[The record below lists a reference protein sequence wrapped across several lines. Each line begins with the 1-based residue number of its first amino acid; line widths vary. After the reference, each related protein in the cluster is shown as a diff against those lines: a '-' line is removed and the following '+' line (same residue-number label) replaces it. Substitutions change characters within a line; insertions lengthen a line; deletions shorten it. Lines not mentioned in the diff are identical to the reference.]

1 MVAGTAQ
8 NCGAGV
14 KIYGYVPGAAEE
26 ITEGDQV
33 PVSAGTLFEEAG
45 KPGTAPLWQIGAICV
60 KAGTIGVLTTTRVVA
75 VPLQLGVV

>member
-1 MVAGTAQ
+1 LNEGVSFGRIVMFMVAGTAQ

-14 KIYGYVPGAAEE
+14 KIYGYVPGAADD

-45 KPGTAPLWQIGAICV
+45 KPGTAPL
-60 KAGTIGVLTTTRVVA
+60 
-75 VPLQLGVV
+75 